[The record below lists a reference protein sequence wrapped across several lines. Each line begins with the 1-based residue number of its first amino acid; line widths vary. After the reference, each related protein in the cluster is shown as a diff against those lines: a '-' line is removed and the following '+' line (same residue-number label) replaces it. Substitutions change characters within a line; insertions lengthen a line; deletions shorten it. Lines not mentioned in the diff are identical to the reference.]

1 MKIKIKIVCNPS
13 AIDDIELFN
22 QRISNLKNDY
32 KNDFV
37 IEDSSKV
44 SFDLFINDKLVYTLD
59 DHFGDDK
66 VTTKEL
72 VDKINQQIYQ
82 VKSTRKEKDS
92 SKFDDLGLIDY

>member
-32 KNDFV
+32 KNDFI

>member
-1 MKIKIKIVCNPS
+1 MKIKIKIVYNPS
-13 AIDDIELFN
+13 SIDDIELFN

-32 KNDFV
+32 NNDFV

-59 DHFGDDK
+59 DHFGNDK
-66 VTTKEL
+66 VTTKQL
-72 VDKINQQIYQ
+72 MDKVDQQIYQ
-82 VKSTRKEKDS
+82 VKSARKEKDS

>member
-1 MKIKIKIVCNPS
+1 MKIKIKIVYNPS
-13 AIDDIELFN
+13 SIDDIELFN

-44 SFDLFINDKLVYTLD
+44 SFDLFINDRLVYTLD
-59 DHFGDDK
+59 DHFGNDK
-66 VTTKEL
+66 VTAKQL
-72 VDKINQQIYQ
+72 VDKIDQQIYQ

>member
-1 MKIKIKIVCNPS
+1 MKIKIKIVYNPS
-13 AIDDIELFN
+13 SIDDIELFN

-32 KNDFV
+32 NNDFV

-66 VTTKEL
+66 VTAKQL
-72 VDKINQQIYQ
+72 VDKIDQQIYQ

>member
-1 MKIKIKIVCNPS
+1 MKIKIKIVYNVL
-13 AIDDIELFN
+13 AVDDIDFFN
-22 QRISNLKNDY
+22 QKISNLKNDY

-37 IEDSSKV
+37 IEDSIKV

-66 VTTKEL
+66 VTAKQL
-72 VDKINQQIYQ
+72 VDKIDQQIYQ
-82 VKSTRKEKDS
+82 VKSARKEKDS

>member
-1 MKIKIKIVCNPS
+1 MKIKIKIVYNPS
-13 AIDDIELFN
+13 SIDDIELFN

-32 KNDFV
+32 NNDFV

-66 VTTKEL
+66 VTAKQL
-72 VDKINQQIYQ
+72 VDKIDQQIYQ
-82 VKSTRKEKDS
+82 VKSARKEKDS

>member
-1 MKIKIKIVCNPS
+1 MKIKIKIVYNVL
-13 AIDDIELFN
+13 AVDDIDFFN
-22 QRISNLKNDY
+22 QKISNLKNDY

-59 DHFGDDK
+59 DYFGDDK
-66 VTTKEL
+66 VTAKQL
-72 VDKINQQIYQ
+72 VDKIDQQIYQ

>member
-1 MKIKIKIVCNPS
+1 MKIKIKIICNPS
-13 AIDDIELFN
+13 AIDDVELFN

-32 KNDFV
+32 NNDFV

-59 DHFGDDK
+59 DYFGDDK
-66 VTTKEL
+66 VTAKHL
-72 VDKINQQIYQ
+72 VDKIDQQIYQ

>member
-13 AIDDIELFN
+13 SIDDIELFN

-32 KNDFV
+32 NNDFV

-44 SFDLFINDKLVYTLD
+44 SFDLFINDRLVYTLD
-59 DHFGDDK
+59 DHFGNDK
-66 VTTKEL
+66 VTAKQL
-72 VDKINQQIYQ
+72 VDKIDQQIYQ

>member
-1 MKIKIKIVCNPS
+1 MKIKIKIVYNPS
-13 AIDDIELFN
+13 TIDDIELFN

>member
-1 MKIKIKIVCNPS
+1 MKIKIKIVYNVL
-13 AIDDIELFN
+13 AVDDIDFFN
-22 QRISNLKNDY
+22 QKISNLKNDY

-37 IEDSSKV
+37 IEDSIKV

-66 VTTKEL
+66 VTAKQL
-72 VDKINQQIYQ
+72 VDKIDQQIYQ

>member
-1 MKIKIKIVCNPS
+1 MRMRVKIICNPS
-13 AIDDIELFN
+13 SIDDIELFN
-22 QRISNLKNDY
+22 QKTSNLKNDY
-32 KNDFV
+32 GNDFV

-59 DHFGDDK
+59 DYFGDDK
-66 VTTKEL
+66 VTAKQL
-72 VDKINQQIYQ
+72 VDKIDQQIYQ

>member
-22 QRISNLKNDY
+22 QRISNLKNNY

-44 SFDLFINDKLVYTLD
+44 SFDLFINDRLVYTLD
-59 DHFGDDK
+59 DHFGNDK
-66 VTTKEL
+66 VTAKQL
-72 VDKINQQIYQ
+72 VDKIDQQIYQ

>member
-1 MKIKIKIVCNPS
+1 MKIKIKIVYNPS
-13 AIDDIELFN
+13 SIDDIELFN

-32 KNDFV
+32 NNDFV
-37 IEDSSKV
+37 VEDSSDV

-66 VTTKEL
+66 VTAKQL
-72 VDKINQQIYQ
+72 VDKIDQQIYQ